1 MIFRILVQNLKQLSL
16 SQSSHQLPLSLASEI
31 KCEIT
36 KIVAIDAFI
45 DELIECKE
53 TVAAA
58 DSQTDDSIR
67 IILKKDI
74 ESRSLPPID
83 VLRFNGDPS
92 K

>member
-16 SQSSHQLPLSLASEI
+16 SQIKISSHQLPLSLASEI
-31 KCEIT
+31 KCEI
-36 KIVAIDAFI
+36 VDIDAFI

-83 VLRFNGDPS
+83 VLRFDGDPS

>member
-1 MIFRILVQNLKQLSL
+1 MIFRILVQTLKQLSL
-16 SQSSHQLPLSLASEI
+16 SQIKISSHQLPLSLASEI
-31 KCEIT
+31 KCE
-36 KIVAIDAFI
+36 IVAIDAFI